1 MKAVWNLLQILGFF
15 LFLWFVDQQLSLF
28 VSYLIPNHWYPVV
41 HGSLLFLLFASVFFS
56 TFALLGASL
65 IAGLLLDS
73 YVFHSLGVLLVLLP
87 LCVLFVTSFN
97 RLFLRNIWT
106 ILLAT
111 VLLISLFEGLYFGAA
126 TLMGMVSL
134 DWTDFVALSLAP
146 SLAVNLLLSL
156 LVTPLCRQ
164 IRTWL
169 SVWQLRLVWNWE
181 NPVCVSFQMGR
192 SK

>member
-1 MKAVWNLLQILGFF
+1 MKAVWNFLQILGLF
-15 LFLWFVDQQLSLF
+15 LLLWFVDQQLSLF
-28 VSYLIPNHWYPVV
+28 VSYLIPSHWYPVV

-65 IAGLLLDS
+65 LAGFLLDS
-73 YVFHSLGVLLVLLP
+73 YVFHSLGILLVLLP

-97 RLFLRNIWT
+97 RLFLRNTWT

-156 LVTPLCRQ
+156 LVTPLFRFF
-164 IRTWL
+164 L
-169 SVWQLRLVWNWE
+169 AKS
-181 NPVCVSFQMGR
+181 
-192 SK
+192 